1 MHAIDLK
8 IPPVALFLVCAAGMW
23 SISSVF
29 PDAAFTFS
37 FAAIFAVPFAS
48 IGLPIALAAGV
59 AFRRQ
64 STTVNPMKPETTTA
78 VVCTGI
84 YRFTRNPMYLGLA
97 LGLVAWVMYLE
108 NAGALLLIPAFV
120 AYMTEFQIKPEERA
134 LLRKFG
140 FEYADYMATVRR
152 WL

>member
-1 MHAIDLK
+1 
-8 IPPVALFLVCAAGMW
+8 
-23 SISSVF
+23 
-29 PDAAFTFS
+29 
-37 FAAIFAVPFAS
+37 
-48 IGLPIALAAGV
+48 
-59 AFRRQ
+59 
-64 STTVNPMKPETTTA
+64 
-78 VVCTGI
+78 
-84 YRFTRNPMYLGLA
+84 MYLGLA